1 MTHSRRD
8 VLRATAGTL
17 GVGAL
22 AGCTERLERVAG
34 TSELE
39 DGAYAAFFTL
49 ADFARQVGGDAFPV
63 ENPVPAGTMGHRW
76 EPGPDLA
83 TEVVSHQAFVYMDVP
98 GFQRWARNTAATI
111 ESDHPEVAL
120 VDVLDGVDLLALDGD
135 SHDDHTEDGHADE
148 HTATQEHTEDG
159 HDDHDHTEETH
170 DEHTEGDHD
179 DHENTEDG
187 HDEHEHGDYDPHFWV
202 DPVHAAESVE
212 TIVSG
217 FQEADPDNAA
227 VFSENGDAY
236 VERLT
241 ALHEAFEAGLADRE
255 RDTVVVAAHNSYA
268 YLADRYGLEVV
279 SPQGVS
285 PDAEPSQDEISAVVD
300 LIDSEGIDVVL
311 ADHFGSDDLANTVVR
326 ESSAS
331 RVEYLSPAEGTTQEW
346 NERGWGYV
354 EQMEEVNLPA
364 LQAAVGITE

>member
-22 AGCTERLERVAG
+22 AGCTERLKRVAG

-111 ESDHPEVAL
+111 ESDHPEVTL
-120 VDVLDGVDLLALDGD
+120 VDVLDGVDLLALDEGGHDHGD
-135 SHDDHTEDGHADE
+135 DGHDDHTEETHD
-148 HTATQEHTEDG
+148 DG
-159 HDDHDHTEETH
+159 HDDHTEETHDGHDHTEETH
-170 DEHTEGDHD
+170 DD
-179 DHENTEDG
+179 
-187 HDEHEHGDYDPHFWV
+187 HEHGDYDPHFWV
-202 DPVHAAESVE
+202 DPVRAAESVE

-217 FQEADPDNAA
+217 FQEADPDNAE
-227 VFSENGDAY
+227 VFAENGDAY

-331 RVEYLSPAEGTTQEW
+331 RVEHLSPAEGTTQEW
-346 NERGWGYV
+346 NERGWGYL